1 MAFSSSGPESDV
13 SVFFIVG
20 CPRSGTTLLRRMLN
34 AHPDVAVAPETFFMR
49 HFWEQRDAYGDL
61 SEAAVLDRLID
72 NLVATP
78 AFESMGLNAEAIRD
92 AVHRAGHRW
101 SKVFL
106 VLLRRFAERRD
117 AQFVGEKTPNHVLFL
132 PTLCRWYPDARFVHL
147 VRDPRAVSNSW
158 RTVPWSSGY
167 RWRDAEV
174 WDEFVRAGRR
184 AEGVGE
190 RVHSLHFEALVR
202 SPEEELRAVCDHLD
216 LPYDGQ
222 MLAFHEQESAT
233 VDVEREPWKERATNP
248 IDPSVADR
256 WRDELSVHAQA
267 QVEMVAG
274 GEMERWGYTVEC
286 STWHRRVAALRR
298 YVERP
303 VWKFGLVLEEL
314 WGEGDAS
321 GGALSEREGPIT
333 VGFLHVGHSQHGVR
347 RYGQV
352 LAEGA
357 RSHLKSVRVLEAS
370 IEWTDNPRRDAG
382 QLREAVRTLEAAEIV
397 HVQYEVR
404 SWGESVRALINV
416 FRFVALCDAAIV
428 VTVHDAR
435 DGYGLWAITRRLL
448 EQSTFFEE
456 YADTPTRTEEETR
469 SGDGESLRSLTRAAL
484 KGLRYLMQEASIAL
498 SMLRLTQQAAQVL
511 VCTSEEARRLEGLV
525 EDERLTVIPH
535 FVEDRPRYV
544 GHHEAKAHLDLDGA
558 RVVGMLG
565 FITRQKGYDLV
576 VEALPHLP
584 DDVVALFVGR
594 PGPRNQDYAEDL
606 RVRAADLGVASRLR
620 VTGYVPEEDLDR
632 HLAATDLAL
641 CPFREASASGSLST
655 WIAAERP
662 ILASELPL
670 FSEYNERVPESIATF
685 HPYTPERLATRTEDI
700 LERPKEEA
708 QPRLHALRESL
719 SVPEIVA
726 QHHEVY
732 RRVLE
737 ESSDLATGQ

>member
-1 MAFSSSGPESDV
+1 
-13 SVFFIVG
+13 
-20 CPRSGTTLLRRMLN
+20 MLN

-61 SEAAVLDRLID
+61 SEDAVLDYLID
-72 NLVATP
+72 DLVATP
-78 AFESMGLNAEAIRD
+78 AFERMGLNAEAIRD
-92 AVHRAGHRW
+92 VVHRAGHRW
-101 SKVFL
+101 SKIFL
-106 VLLRRFAERRD
+106 VLLWRFAERRN

-147 VRDPRAVSNSW
+147 VQDPRAVPNPW
-158 RTVPWSSGY
+158 RTVPWSLGY

-184 AEGVGE
+184 AEEVGE

-233 VDVEREPWKERATNP
+233 VDVEREPWKERATDP

-382 QLREAVRTLEAAEIV
+382 QLQEAVRTLEAAEIV

-416 FRFVALCDAAIV
+416 FQFAALCDAEVV

-435 DGYGLWAITRRLL
+435 DGYAPWSIVRRLL
-448 EQSTFFEE
+448 EQSRFFSGG
-456 YADTPTRTEEETR
+456 TEPRAGTKGKAGSSTDAEW
-469 SGDGESLRSLTRAAL
+469 GQSLTNAAW
-484 KGLRYLMQEASIAL
+484 KGLRFLVQEVCITL
-498 SMLRLTQQAAQVL
+498 STLRLTQRAARVL
-511 VCTSEEARRLEGLV
+511 VCTSEEAWRLGGLV
-525 EDERLTVIPH
+525 EDKRVTVIPH
-535 FVEDRPRYV
+535 FVEERPR
-544 GHHEAKAHLDLDGA
+544 HFDRSEAKAHLDLEGR
-558 RVVGMLG
+558 RVVSVLG

-584 DDVVALFVGR
+584 NDVVALFVGR
-594 PGPRNQDYAEDL
+594 PGPRNQDYAEGL
-606 RVRAADLGVASRLR
+606 RARASDLGTDSRLR
-620 VTGYVPEEDLDR
+620 VTGYVQEDELDR
-632 HLAATDLAL
+632 YLAATDLAL

-662 ILASELPL
+662 VLASDLPL

-685 HPYTPERLATRTEDI
+685 HPYTPERLATRTEKI
-700 LERPKEEA
+700 LERPKEEV
-708 QPRLHALRESL
+708 QPRLQALRESL